1 MIIVNKNETVE
12 SYFIDTFLNR
22 HAIIVVNEN
31 NGLYRARTGTT
42 ESNVYKTYNGAK
54 KWLLKREYSITEN
67 SAMIKNIENNM
78 CYIRG

>member
-1 MIIVNKNETVE
+1 MITVNKNETVK

-22 HAIIVVNEN
+22 HAIIIVNEN
-31 NGLYRARTGTT
+31 NGMYRARTGTT
-42 ESNVYKTYNGAK
+42 DSKDYKTYTGAK

-78 CYIRG
+78 CYI

>member
-1 MIIVNKNETVE
+1 MIIVNKNETVK

-31 NGLYRARTGTT
+31 NGLYRAITETT
-42 ESNVYKTYNGAK
+42 NSTDYKTYNGAK
-54 KWLLKREYSITEN
+54 KWLLKREFAITEN

>member
-1 MIIVNKNETVE
+1 MIIVNKNETVK

-22 HAIIVVNEN
+22 HAIIVVEN

-42 ESNVYKTYNGAK
+42 ESHVYKTYNGAK

>member
-1 MIIVNKNETVE
+1 MIIVNKNETVK

-42 ESNVYKTYNGAK
+42 ESHVYKTYNGAK
-54 KWLLKREYSITEN
+54 KWLLKREFAITEN

>member
-1 MIIVNKNETVE
+1 MIIVNKNETVK
-12 SYFIDTFLNR
+12 SFFIDTFLNR
-22 HAIIVVNEN
+22 HAIIVVNFYYW
-31 NGLYRARTGTT
+31 LYRVRTGTT
-42 ESNVYKTYNGAK
+42 DSKDYKTYTGAK

>member
-1 MIIVNKNETVE
+1 MIIVNKNETVK

-31 NGLYRARTGTT
+31 NGLYRAITETT
-42 ESNVYKTYNGAK
+42 NSTDYKTYTGAK
-54 KWLLKREYSITEN
+54 KWLLKREFAITEN

-78 CYIRG
+78 WHV

>member
-1 MIIVNKNETVE
+1 MITVNKNETVK

-22 HAIIVVNEN
+22 HAIIIVNEN

-42 ESNVYKTYNGAK
+42 DSKDYKTYTGAK

-78 CYIRG
+78 FYV